1 MKRRESSTHGK
12 NSFLRSKSSTTGPL
26 RSMGQRP
33 EGKIEPRTKTPDFR
47 VSETRGTQ
55 VNRDSKSVIRVQSK
69 QMVPGLLPSRG
80 LNFGGAR
87 GSVFDLGGGMSV
99 LAWNSIAGLIR
110 PYNEDR
116 VSIMAEVR
124 RPSKYKGRRFPQ
136 CSVFGVFD
144 GHGGA
149 ACAEFLATTLA
160 HRVVEHPAFPED
172 VGRALG
178 EGFAAV
184 EAEFIARALRPGGV
198 DRSGSC
204 AVLLVLIEST
214 VFVANVGDSRAI
226 LSRGRGRNAISLTRD
241 HKPGDPAEKLRIE
254 RNGGTVAKS
263 PIADKDPEAPLRVY
277 PGGLSVSRAFGDV
290 TAKDPRLGGNPN
302 ILTAK
307 PEISTIRLDSEAD
320 FIVLACDG
328 VFDKLSTQRV
338 VETIWTTLDSEKRPA
353 SQEQRVRL
361 AEKAADSVIRESLN
375 VQSFDNLTS
384 IFININ
390 AI

>member
-1 MKRRESSTHGK
+1 
-12 NSFLRSKSSTTGPL
+12 
-26 RSMGQRP
+26 MGA
-33 EGKIEPRTKTPDFR
+33 
-47 VSETRGTQ
+47 GT
-55 VNRDSKSVIRVQSK
+55 
-69 QMVPGLLPSRG
+69 
-80 LNFGGAR
+80 
-87 GSVFDLGGGMSV
+87 SVF
-99 LAWNSIAGLIR
+99 AWNSISGLIR

-124 RPSKYKGRRFPQ
+124 RPGRFKGRRFPQ

-149 ACAEFLATTLA
+149 GCAEFLAAGLA
-160 HRVVEHPAFPED
+160 RRVVEHPSFPDD

-178 EGFAAV
+178 EAFADA
-184 EAEFIARALRPGGV
+184 EAEFSGRALRPGGV

-204 AVLLVLIEST
+204 AVLLAMVDST

-226 LSRGRGRNAISLTRD
+226 LSRGRGRNAIALTRD
-241 HKPGDPAEKLRIE
+241 HKPCDPAEKQRIE

-263 PIADKDPEAPLRVY
+263 PTADKDPEAPLRVY

-302 ILTAK
+302 VLTAK
-307 PEISTIRLDSEAD
+307 PEISTIRLDSDAD

-328 VFDKLSTQRV
+328 VFDKLSTQKV
-338 VETIWTTLDSEKRPA
+338 VEAIWTMLDMEKRPV
-353 SQEQRVRL
+353 SQDQRIRL
-361 AEKAADSVIRESLN
+361 AEKAADSVLRESLN
-375 VQSFDNLTS
+375 AQSFDNLTS
-384 IFININ
+384 IFINLN